1 MTPNLA
7 LRAVLPWLAA
17 MALLLA
23 PCHAGADERI
33 GVMAASL
40 EQAKDGPNGAIVL
53 NATFEFELPQ
63 ALEEAVQKGIA
74 LYFNIEFELFRKR
87 WYWFDRRIASS
98 ALVYRLSYS
107 PLTRQYRLARGGLSQ
122 PFESL
127 DEALA
132 LVKSASPTLSSGAFS
147 TGQQITYKYDI
158 TNTGNVTLTPSV
170 ATPLKVTDSDMRVT
184 MGAACNLT
192 TGSLAPGATHS
203 CTGLLELQDQ
213 DIEAGSVTSTGTAS
227 AKFGGTAV
235 QLGGPPGSGT
245 AALGWTSVLGV
256 EQTVFFEFVEVEL
269 GRVVWDAEC
278 GSGGG
283 QRVLHF
289 ERDTPAPGHGH
300 FVDPSDGRLS
310 GTTGGAKCGKV
321 MFADKCCRSRLH
333 GSQIQRPPQVPGRP
347 PRQW

>member
-33 GVMAASL
+33 GVMAAGL
-40 EQAKDGPNGAIVL
+40 EQAKDGPNDAIVL

-132 LVKSASPTLSSGAFS
+132 LVKSVRNWKVADKAMLSPRDDYDAQVRMRLDVSQLPKPFQVNA
-147 TGQQITYKYDI
+147 IT
-158 TNTGNVTLTPSV
+158 S
-170 ATPLKVTDSDMRVT
+170 REW
-184 MGAACNLT
+184 
-192 TGSLAPGATHS
+192 SLAS
-203 CTGLLELQDQ
+203 DWRELQ
-213 DIEAGSVTSTGTAS
+213 VTSD
-227 AKFGGTAV
+227 
-235 QLGGPPGSGT
+235 L
-245 AALGWTSVLGV
+245 L
-256 EQTVFFEFVEVEL
+256 
-269 GRVVWDAEC
+269 R
-278 GSGGG
+278 
-283 QRVLHF
+283 
-289 ERDTPAPGHGH
+289 
-300 FVDPSDGRLS
+300 
-310 GTTGGAKCGKV
+310 
-321 MFADKCCRSRLH
+321 
-333 GSQIQRPPQVPGRP
+333 
-347 PRQW
+347 

>member
-87 WYWFDRRIASS
+87 WYWFDRRIESS

-132 LVKSASPTLSSGAFS
+132 LVKSVRNWKVADKAMLSPRDDYDAQVRMRLDVSQLPKPFQVNA
-147 TGQQITYKYDI
+147 IT
-158 TNTGNVTLTPSV
+158 S
-170 ATPLKVTDSDMRVT
+170 REW
-184 MGAACNLT
+184 
-192 TGSLAPGATHS
+192 SLAS
-203 CTGLLELQDQ
+203 DWRELQ
-213 DIEAGSVTSTGTAS
+213 VTSD
-227 AKFGGTAV
+227 
-235 QLGGPPGSGT
+235 L
-245 AALGWTSVLGV
+245 L
-256 EQTVFFEFVEVEL
+256 
-269 GRVVWDAEC
+269 R
-278 GSGGG
+278 
-283 QRVLHF
+283 
-289 ERDTPAPGHGH
+289 
-300 FVDPSDGRLS
+300 
-310 GTTGGAKCGKV
+310 
-321 MFADKCCRSRLH
+321 
-333 GSQIQRPPQVPGRP
+333 
-347 PRQW
+347 